1 MLNVITGFGSNLLK
15 IKTGKLPKAVWKGRK
30 KRKIQPSTAFF
41 IFTLPHSCQVNLISL
56 CFMKNPKTSPKPIL
70 YSQKVLNKFTFT
82 IIHNYFFWSH
92 KSSSN
97 FTFHLFWCVLT
108 CNLSPNWN
116 DSDKITTTF
125 LISKM
130 FPSCPSFILICV
142 ATSSLCTML
151 ILFCSK
157 NSLSYFSSGLFLW
170 TSGFLQ
176 AVPLTTALSSLPTEE
191 MPGLPTYRPSSSTT
205 SAFSTIMSCCGHS
218 WQGRTDQLDIFYYK
232 CFYPSAL
239 TSF

>member
-1 MLNVITGFGSNLLK
+1 MKGKKKKS
-15 IKTGKLPKAVWKGRK
+15 KT
-30 KRKIQPSTAFF
+30 QPSTAFF

-56 CFMKNPKTSPKPIL
+56 CFTKNPKTSPKPIL
-70 YSQKVLNKFTFT
+70 YSQKVLNKYTFT

-125 LISKM
+125 LISKL

-151 ILFCSK
+151 TSLLLQKFPFLFFSRSISANFWFSPGCTPNHS
-157 NSLSYFSSGLFLW
+157 SLFTPYRRNAWFAN
-170 TSGFLQ
+170 LQ
-176 AVPLTTALSSLPTEE
+176 AQFIHNICFLYYYVLLW
-191 MPGLPTYRPSSSTT
+191 
-205 SAFSTIMSCCGHS
+205 AFLAG
-218 WQGRTDQLDIFYYK
+218 K
-232 CFYPSAL
+232 N
-239 TSF
+239 